1 MAFHLQA
8 SSLGFDGQPAEKR
21 AFPEA
26 NGDSRAST
34 DRPDYSKLAQQRR
47 SSVELGMGN
56 LSHAA
61 NINPGWYITHEHLHH
76 CLCYVGPRM

>member
-1 MAFHLQA
+1 MRPASNCWNLQA
-8 SSLGFDGQPAEKR
+8 SSLGFDGQPARKR

-34 DRPDYSKLAQQRR
+34 DRPDYSTFQQQRR

-61 NINPGWYITHEHLHH
+61 NINPGRSKTNERLYY
-76 CLCYVGPRM
+76 CL